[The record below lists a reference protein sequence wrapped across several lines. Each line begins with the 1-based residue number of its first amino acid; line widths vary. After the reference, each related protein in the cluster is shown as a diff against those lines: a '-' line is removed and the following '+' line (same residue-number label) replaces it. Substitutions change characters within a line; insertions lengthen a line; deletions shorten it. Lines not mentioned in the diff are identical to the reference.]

1 MKAIKSIFD
10 KSYIVEAQAIKAG
23 EKEWPQGHANI
34 ASLSFDDAT
43 RKYRWVPVGGILTCE
58 QEYGKS
64 DLQLADEAVEK
75 RDVTLAEAL
84 AESGETLADI
94 IEDEHVPGFSRCPSC
109 DIHLSNG
116 VGEHMQIV
124 NKEPVKHEAF
134 QYECLGCGHE
144 FGPAI
149 NLGDAMANATMM
161 PAGPRPRLSSCEKP
175 TKKVWHI
182 ADSMPKASRKDVMAE
197 CVRQGIAYG
206 TARTQ
211 YQAWF
216 KASQEGGDGSVR
228 RPYAKAEA

>member
-10 KSYIVEAQAIKAG
+10 KSYIVMAQAVKAG
-23 EKEWPQGHANI
+23 EKEWPQGMPPLVT
-34 ASLSFDDAT
+34 LSYDQAT
-43 RKYRWVPVGGILTCE
+43 KKYRWVEVAAE
-58 QEYGKS
+58 
-64 DLQLADEAVEK
+64 VE
-75 RDVTLAEAL
+75 TISLAEAL
-84 AESGETLADI
+84 AESGETLADLV
-94 IEDEHVPGFSRCPSC
+94 EERVPGFSHCPSC
-109 DIHLSNG
+109 DIDLSNG
-116 VGEHMQIV
+116 VIQDGDCVEDKPIRHQ
-124 NKEPVKHEAF
+124 AF
-134 QYECLGCGHE
+134 QYECMGCGHE

-149 NLGDAMANATMM
+149 HLGDAMANATMM

-216 KASQEGGDGSVR
+216 KASQTGGDGSVR
-228 RPYAKAEA
+228 RPYAKAE